1 MAMSDDTAVGKPQA
15 PVAALLAGVP
25 GLEETVKAVIAA
37 WQEFDTQTDALL
49 VALGLPDTDYDYSMP
64 SYMSQL
70 LSAFEVKSGRA
81 LSTANRNRLGKV
93 ADGLSGHAEEIK

>member
-49 VALGLPDTDYDYSMP
+49 VARGPPDNDYDYSMP
-64 SYMSQL
+64 SCMAQL
-70 LSAFEVKSGRA
+70 LTAFAVNAGRA
-81 LSTANRNRLGKV
+81 LSTANRTPPGKD
-93 ADGLSGHAEEIK
+93 AAGLSGHW